1 MRSLQREGSS
11 SVFPLRRG
19 ALESG
24 PGLRQKDLESGEV
37 VDGSAM
43 FGVIAVKNTNRS
55 IPVHDR
61 QRHDLRRRAVAEAFD
76 KLEVGSGAAHFA
88 ALRLARFNDVAE
100 DRGGAARN
108 V

>member
-1 MRSLQREGSS
+1 MRSLQRDGSS

-24 PGLRQKDLESGEV
+24 PGLRQKDLEPGEV

-55 IPVHDR
+55 ISVHDR
-61 QRHDLRRRAVAEAFD
+61 QGHDLCRGAVAEAFD
-76 KLEVGSGAAHFA
+76 ELEVGGGAAHFA
-88 ALRLARFNDVAE
+88 ALGLARFDDVAE
-100 DRGGAARN
+100 DRCG
-108 V
+108 